1 MIRERTWRYAFG
13 LSADGLAPRVARRN
27 LSDEVVSG
35 ASLILTDNG
44 LALSELKAVGA
55 KGSTKVLAASSL
67 GGCLVFVSSAV
78 VTVAL
83 AAIGRDMRLSP
94 LELQWLMN
102 AELLPLAALTLVAG
116 ALGDRFG
123 QKRMFLIGIA
133 LYGLSVAAIGFA
145 PSFAPLI
152 AGRFLQGLGEAVILP
167 NGLSVLGQAFPA
179 DKKARAVGIWSAAA
193 AVASGV
199 APAMAGAILDH
210 GSWRTTFL
218 MLLPAAAGALALG
231 AVWIPKSSPAGH
243 ARVDVRGAVL
253 SMIGLGGLG
262 AGLTSLTNGSGPNLW
277 VLVALIV
284 GLGGLAGL
292 IVTQRRLGDN
302 AMLPPSLLVSRSV
315 VGANLFSVLLYG
327 SFTVMLTLI
336 PFVMIR
342 GVNLPTLVA
351 GLAFIPLQV
360 LITVVS
366 PLAGMLCRR
375 FGRRLPLFAGGAV
388 VALGCAMALRIGPN
402 ATYWADIFPSILL
415 LALGMSLAIAPL
427 TTLVLTSIEPGRAG
441 TASGINGAVSRVGS
455 LLAIALLGG
464 VLQQGGPQ
472 LFAGFHMAIAVAAV
486 ASVLATL
493 AVFIIAPGPHVDFIP
508 RD

>member
-1 MIRERTWRYAFG
+1 
-13 LSADGLAPRVARRN
+13 
-27 LSDEVVSG
+27 VSS
-35 ASLILTDNG
+35 ASLILIDHG
-44 LALSELKAVGA
+44 LALSEPKAVGA
-55 KGSTKVLAASSL
+55 QGSTRVLAASSL
-67 GGCLVFVSSAV
+67 GSCLVFVNSAV

-94 LELQWLMN
+94 LELQWVMN

-123 QKRMFLIGIA
+123 QKRIFLGGIG
-133 LYGLSVAAIGFA
+133 LYGLGAAAIGLA

-152 AGRFLQGLGEAVILP
+152 VGRFLQGLGEAVILP
-167 NGLSVLGQAFPA
+167 NGLSVLGRAFPA

-199 APAMAGAILDH
+199 APAIAGVILDH

-218 MLLPAAAGALALG
+218 MLLPVVAGALAVG
-231 AVWIPKSSPAGH
+231 AVWISEDSPTSH
-243 ARVDVRGAVL
+243 ARVDVGGAVL
-253 SMIGLGGLG
+253 SSVGLGGLG
-262 AGLTSLTNGSGPNLW
+262 AGLTGLTNGLGPNLW
-277 VLVALIV
+277 VLITLIV

-302 AMLPPSLLVSRSV
+302 AMLPPSLFASRSV
-315 VGANLFSVLLYG
+315 VGANLFTALLYG
-327 SFTVMLTLI
+327 PFTVMLTLI

-342 GVNLPTLVA
+342 GAHLSMLVA
-351 GLAFIPLQV
+351 GLAFIPLQA

-388 VALGCAMALRIGPN
+388 VALGCTMALRIGPN
-402 ATYWADIFPSILL
+402 ATYWADIFPGVLL

-427 TTLVLTSIEPGRAG
+427 TTLVLTSVESNRAG
-441 TASGINGAVSRVGS
+441 TASGVNGAVSRAGS
-455 LLAIALLGG
+455 LFAIAMLGG

-472 LFAGFHMAIAVAAV
+472 LFSGFYTAMAVAAV

-493 AVFIIAPGPHVDFIP
+493 AVFIIEPGPHVDFIP

>member
-1 MIRERTWRYAFG
+1 MS
-13 LSADGLAPRVARRN
+13 SAR
-27 LSDEVVSG
+27 
-35 ASLILTDNG
+35 LILTDG
-44 LALSELKAVGA
+44 LALSEPKAVGA
-55 KGSTKVLAASSL
+55 RGSTKVLAASSL
-67 GGCLVFVSSAV
+67 GSCLVFVNSAV
-78 VTVAL
+78 LTVAL

-94 LELQWLMN
+94 LDLQWVMN
-102 AELLPLAALTLVAG
+102 AELVPFAAMTLVAG

-123 QKRMFLIGIA
+123 QKRIFLAGIA
-133 LYGLSVAAIGFA
+133 LYGLGAAAIGSA
-145 PSFAPLI
+145 PSFASLI
-152 AGRFLQGLGEAVILP
+152 VGLFLQGLGEALILP

-199 APAMAGAILDH
+199 APAIAGAILDH

-218 MLLPAAAGALALG
+218 MLLPVVAAALAVGAL
-231 AVWIPKSSPAGH
+231 WIPKDSPTSH
-243 ARVDVRGAVL
+243 TRIDVGGAVL
-253 SMIGLGGLG
+253 STAWLGGMG
-262 AGLTSLTNGSGPNLW
+262 AALTSLTNGSGLNLW
-277 VLVALIV
+277 VLVTLLV
-284 GLGGLAGL
+284 GLGSLAGL
-292 IVTQRRLGDN
+292 IVTEGRLGDN
-302 AMLPPSLLVSRSV
+302 AMLPPSLFASRSV
-315 VGANLFSVLLYG
+315 VGANLFTALLYG
-327 SFTVMLTLI
+327 PLTVMLTLI

-342 GVNLPTLVA
+342 GAHLPTLVA

-375 FGRRLPLFAGGAV
+375 FGRRSPLFAGGAV

-427 TTLVLTSIEPGRAG
+427 TTVVLTSVESDRAG
-441 TASGINGAVSRVGS
+441 TASGVNSAVSGAGS
-455 LLAIALLGG
+455 LFAISLLGG

-472 LFAGFHMAIAVAAV
+472 LFSGFHMAITVAAV
-486 ASVLATL
+486 ACGVATL
-493 AVFIIAPGPHVDFIP
+493 AVFIIEPGPHVDFIP

>member
-1 MIRERTWRYAFG
+1 
-13 LSADGLAPRVARRN
+13 
-27 LSDEVVSG
+27 
-35 ASLILTDNG
+35 LILTDGG
-44 LALSELKAVGA
+44 LALSEPKAAGVQ
-55 KGSTKVLAASSL
+55 GSTKVLAASSL
-67 GGCLVFVSSAV
+67 GSCLVFVSGAV

-94 LELQWLMN
+94 IDLQWVMN

-123 QKRMFLIGIA
+123 QKRIFLAGIA
-133 LYGLSVAAIGFA
+133 LYGVGVAAVGFA

-152 AGRFLQGLGEAVILP
+152 VGRFLQGLGEALILP
-167 NGLSVLGQAFPA
+167 NGLSTLGQAFPA

-199 APAMAGAILDH
+199 APAIAGAILDH

-218 MLLPAAAGALALG
+218 MLLPAAAGALAVG
-231 AVWIPKSSPAGH
+231 AVWIPKDSAASKT
-243 ARVDVRGAVL
+243 RVDVGGAVL
-253 SMIGLGGLG
+253 STVGLGGLG
-262 AGLTSLTNGSGPNLW
+262 AGLTSLTNGSGLNLW
-277 VLVALIV
+277 LIV

-292 IVTQRRLGDN
+292 IVSERRLGDN
-302 AMLPPSLLVSRSV
+302 AMLPPSLFASRSV
-315 VGANLFSVLLYG
+315 VGANLFTALLYG
-327 SFTVMLTLI
+327 PITVMLTLI

-342 GVNLPTLVA
+342 GAHIPTLVA

-388 VALGCAMALRIGPN
+388 VALGCAMALRIGPD
-402 ATYWADIFPSILL
+402 ATYWADIFPAILL

-427 TTLVLTSIEPGRAG
+427 TTLVLTSVEPDRAG
-441 TASGINGAVSRVGS
+441 TASGVNSAVSRVGS
-455 LLAIALLGG
+455 LFAIALLGG

-472 LFAGFHMAIAVAAV
+472 LFSGFHMAMAVAAV
-486 ASVLATL
+486 ACVLATL
-493 AVFIIAPGPHVDFIP
+493 TVFIIEPGPHVDFIP

>member
-1 MIRERTWRYAFG
+1 VS
-13 LSADGLAPRVARRN
+13 SALLV
-27 LSDEVVSG
+27 
-35 ASLILTDNG
+35 LTDGG
-44 LALSELKAVGA
+44 LALSESRAIGA
-55 KGSTKVLAASSL
+55 RGSTKVLVASSL
-67 GGCLVFVSSAV
+67 GSCLVFISSAV

-83 AAIGRDMRLSP
+83 AAIGQDMRLSP
-94 LELQWLMN
+94 LDLQWVMN

-123 QKRMFLIGIA
+123 QKRIFLAGIA
-133 LYGLSVAAIGFA
+133 LYGLGTVGIAFA

-152 AGRFLQGLGEAVILP
+152 AGRFLQGVGEALILP
-167 NGLSVLGQAFPA
+167 NGLSLLGRTFPA
-179 DKKARAVGIWSAAA
+179 DEKARAVGIWSAAA

-199 APAMAGAILDH
+199 APAIAGAILDH

-218 MLLPAAAGALALG
+218 MLLPVVAGALAVG
-231 AVWIPKSSPAGH
+231 ALWIPEHSSTSD
-243 ARVDVRGAVL
+243 ARVDVGGAVL
-253 SMIGLGGLG
+253 STIGLGGLG
-262 AGLTSLTNGSGPNLW
+262 AGLTSLTNGSGLTFW
-277 VLVALIV
+277 VLATLIV
-284 GLGGLAGL
+284 GLGGLASL
-292 IVTQRRLGDN
+292 IVTERRLGDN
-302 AMLPPSLLVSRSV
+302 AMLPPSLFASRSV
-315 VGANLFSVLLYG
+315 VGANLFTALIYG
-327 SFTVMLTLI
+327 PFTVMLTLI

-342 GVNLPTLVA
+342 GTQLPTLVA

-427 TTLVLTSIEPGRAG
+427 TTLVLTSVEPDRAG
-441 TASGINGAVSRVGS
+441 TASGVNSAVSRAGS
-455 LLAIALLGG
+455 LFAVALLGG

-472 LFAGFHMAIAVAAV
+472 LFSGFHMAIAIAAV
-486 ASVLATL
+486 SCVLATL
-493 AVFIIAPGPHVDFIP
+493 AVFIIEPGPHVDFIP